1 MKLEVK
7 YLKEVTP
14 YFLKVVSRPHHL
26 RNISMFTASLLVS
39 ILHGILFRQR
49 CSQALA
55 GRDLTPSL
63 CLNRLPFLI
72 IVDYLDI
79 LDTVDIVDVGSI
91 DHCLLNEYYGDG
103 TPWS

>member
-14 YFLKVVSRPHHL
+14 YFLKVVSRPHYI
-26 RNISMFTASLLVS
+26 RNISMFTVSLLVS
-39 ILHGILFRQR
+39 IFHGILFRQR

-55 GRDLTPSL
+55 GRGLTPSL

-79 LDTVDIVDVGSI
+79 EDIVDVGSI
-91 DHCLLNEYYGDG
+91 DHCLLKKYYDDG
-103 TPWS
+103 IPWF